1 MRDIGKDY
9 IDLVYFFGPYDYG
22 FFKYLKDNPKK
33 GISSSITLERN
44 VVLNELD
51 YYVYTLSEGEIIC
64 FPSFTSTSSILNNPF
79 KITPKTLKDNGIDL
93 NTCKYVKMI
102 FHYNYES
109 GNVSPGIDVDDV
121 STCKGEKEV
130 LLLPFA
136 FVKFNKINKKED
148 DRHFE
153 FDFTIINRK
162 HYLEFTLKNAELD
175 NIKKNIHKL
184 IG

>member
-1 MRDIGKDY
+1 
-9 IDLVYFFGPYDYG
+9 
-22 FFKYLKDNPKK
+22 
-33 GISSSITLERN
+33 
-44 VVLNELD
+44 
-51 YYVYTLSEGEIIC
+51 
-64 FPSFTSTSSILNNPF
+64 
-79 KITPKTLKDNGIDL
+79 
-93 NTCKYVKMI
+93 MI

-121 STCKGEKEV
+121 STWKGEKEV
-130 LLLPFA
+130 LLLPFT
-136 FVKFNKINKKED
+136 FVKFNKINKKD

-175 NIKKNIHKL
+175 DIKKNIHKL